1 MESPIY
7 QNVISMLSSSIT
19 TTNTTNTDDVIIN
32 YIMKYLNPDIY
43 NSNIWLT
50 PQNICNI
57 IKKALWSKREFIC
70 IKLIK
75 MYHNYIPIT
84 EFNKLLYTDLL
95 DICIKTKN
103 KDMLIWLKN
112 LTSNQD
118 TFVLIDNILENMN

>member
-19 TTNTTNTDDVIIN
+19 TTNTDDIIIN

-57 IKKALWSKREFIC
+57 TKKALWTKREFIC

-75 MYHNYIPIT
+75 MYQNYIPVA
-84 EFNKLLYTDLL
+84 EFNKLLYTDLI
-95 DICIKTKN
+95 DICITTKN